1 MGNCNECMRNS
12 DDKREEIYSVR
23 DQNVKVDREDP
34 KVARSGIKFNLNE
47 DDEEIEI
54 KDHQKKV
61 EGNETL
67 YNTNATDHHDIA
79 NTNYQTVPQNNE
91 GPVQF
96 ENEILISGE
105 DDVVIVKGN
114 KKIAST
120 TMRSG
125 KHEGFD
131 QVKTIVKPVQ
141 QTTQVLQTSQIS
153 TTITKKERVIQNSK
167 FLIKSTMKIS
177 ILNHMLKL

>member
-23 DQNVKVDREDP
+23 DQQVKVDREDP
-34 KVARSGIKFNLNE
+34 KVARSGIKFNLIE

-54 KDHQKKV
+54 KDYQRKI
-61 EGNETL
+61 EGNDTL
-67 YNTNATDHHDIA
+67 YNTNATDHQDIA
-79 NTNYQTVPQNNE
+79 NTNYQTAPQNNE
-91 GPVQF
+91 GAVKF
-96 ENEILISGE
+96 ENELLITGE
-105 DDVVIVKGN
+105 DEVVIIKGN
-114 KKIAST
+114 KKVAST

-131 QVKTIVKPVQ
+131 QGKTIVKPTIE
-141 QTTQVLQTSQIS
+141 TTQVPQSWQIS

-167 FLIKSTMKIS
+167 FLIKLTMKNS
-177 ILNHMLKL
+177 ILNLMLKQ